1 MPNDPAAKKLRIYEV
16 AKDLGMS
23 SEVIQRIAK
32 KLGVE
37 VKNHMSTIPA
47 EIVAQVR
54 AELGKSKA
62 QAREEVQRQ
71 LEHEAQRA
79 RDDKARSAAAHA
91 AQHAAAQAAAQAQH
105 AAAQARAV
113 AAAAAAAAASAAAAA
128 APPSSPAPGPD
139 APASPAASPAGPPAS
154 AGPIIAPA
162 PPIPHSPPLPSAVVY
177 RPPPGTPP
185 PQQTRPGSGGPRPL
199 GPAGSRPGAG
209 YQGSRP
215 GGPVGSR
222 PPGGG
227 APRPGGYTGGAGAPR
242 PGGFSGGTGAPR
254 PGGYAGGAGG
264 ARPGGPAGARPG
276 GSAGARPGGFSS
288 PGGGAGARPTSGG
301 FGAPGGGA
309 RPTFGSG
316 PGAPGRGRRDRKKKK
331 NVDEKLAA
339 ESVRKTLAS
348 LDTTQGR
355 RKHRRDKDDPSAP
368 AEESK
373 VLRAPEFITV
383 SELANMMQV
392 RPQEV
397 ITACMRMGLMATINK
412 RLDKDSIA
420 AVADEFGFE
429 VEFVA
434 EFEEEIAEVTEVV
447 DVTKLRPRAPVVTV
461 MGHVDHG
468 KTSLLD
474 YVRRTNV
481 VAGESGG
488 ITQHIGAYE
497 VTLPSGQHITFLD
510 TPGHEAFTAM
520 RARGAQV
527 TDIVVLVVAADDRV
541 MPQTIEAID
550 HAKAANVPIV
560 VAINKVDLPAA
571 DPNRIKT
578 ELAGHGVVVEQF
590 GGKYASIEISAK
602 KGTNMDQ
609 LLEMILLTSELLELK
624 ADPDR
629 RAKGVVLEARV
640 EQGRGVVASVLVQ
653 SGTLRVGDPFVA
665 GQVYGRVRAMY
676 DERRKVIKD
685 APPSTPAEVVGWNGT
700 PSAGDLFVS
709 PEDEHEAREVASKRA
724 ALHREHEHRSTK
736 SISLTS
742 FHDSLGKG
750 GPNEL
755 KMLIKG
761 DVDGSVE
768 ALSESLQKL
777 STSEVAVRVIR
788 SAVGQITESDVLL
801 AAASD
806 AIIVGFHV
814 RPDVRARE
822 MAEREKVEIRL
833 YDIIYKAQEDVKL
846 ALEGMLKPELK
857 EVVVGQAEVRQVFR
871 LSKGMI
877 VAGCMVTTGKIV
889 RTEKIRVIRGTAT
902 VWTGRVEALKR
913 FKDDA
918 KEVEKGFEC
927 GITLDGYNE
936 LQQGDRLETFKI
948 EELARTL

>member
-1 MPNDPAAKKLRIYEV
+1 M
-16 AKDLGMS
+16 
-23 SEVIQRIAK
+23 
-32 KLGVE
+32 
-37 VKNHMSTIPA
+37 
-47 EIVAQVR
+47 
-54 AELGKSKA
+54 
-62 QAREEVQRQ
+62 
-71 LEHEAQRA
+71 
-79 RDDKARSAAAHA
+79 
-91 AQHAAAQAAAQAQH
+91 
-105 AAAQARAV
+105 
-113 AAAAAAAAASAAAAA
+113 
-128 APPSSPAPGPD
+128 
-139 APASPAASPAGPPAS
+139 
-154 AGPIIAPA
+154 
-162 PPIPHSPPLPSAVVY
+162 
-177 RPPPGTPP
+177 
-185 PQQTRPGSGGPRPL
+185 
-199 GPAGSRPGAG
+199 
-209 YQGSRP
+209 
-215 GGPVGSR
+215 
-222 PPGGG
+222 
-227 APRPGGYTGGAGAPR
+227 
-242 PGGFSGGTGAPR
+242 
-254 PGGYAGGAGG
+254 
-264 ARPGGPAGARPG
+264 
-276 GSAGARPGGFSS
+276 
-288 PGGGAGARPTSGG
+288 
-301 FGAPGGGA
+301 
-309 RPTFGSG
+309 
-316 PGAPGRGRRDRKKKK
+316 
-331 NVDEKLAA
+331 DEKLAA

-348 LDTTQGR
+348 LDVTQAR
-355 RKHRRDKDDPSAP
+355 RKHHREKDESGAP
-368 AEESK
+368 IEAAK
-373 VLRAPEFITV
+373 LLKTPEFITV
-383 SELANMMQV
+383 SELANMMEV

-434 EFEEEIAEVTEVV
+434 EFEEEAEEAAEVVPAE
-447 DVTKLRPRAPVVTV
+447 KLRPRAPVVTV

-497 VTLPSGQHITFLD
+497 VTLPTGQHITFLD

-560 VAINKVDLPAA
+560 VAINKVDLPTA

-590 GGKYASIEISAK
+590 GGKYVSVEISAK
-602 KGTNMDQ
+602 KGTNIDK
-609 LLEMILLTSELLELK
+609 LLEMILITSDLLELK

-653 SGTLRVGDPFVA
+653 SGTLNVGEPFVA

-676 DERRKVIKD
+676 DERRKTVKA
-685 APPSTPAEVVGWNGT
+685 APPSTPVEVVGWSGT

-709 PEDEHEAREVASKRA
+709 PEHESEAREVAGKRA
-724 ALHREHEHRSTK
+724 ALHREHEFRSASK
-736 SISLTS
+736 ISLTT
-742 FHDSLGKG
+742 FHDRLGAG

-777 STSEVAVRVIR
+777 STGEVAVRVIR

-806 AIIVGFHV
+806 AIVVGFHV
-814 RPDVRARE
+814 RPDARVRE
-822 MAEREKVEIRL
+822 LAEREKVEIRL
-833 YDIIYKAQEDVKL
+833 YEIIYKAQEDVKL

-857 EVVVGQAEVRQVFR
+857 EVVLGSAEVRQVFK
-871 LSKGMI
+871 LSKGVV
-877 VAGCMVTTGKIV
+877 VAGCMVSTGKIA
-889 RTEKIRVIRGTAT
+889 RSEKIRLLRGDETL
-902 VWTGRVEALKR
+902 WTGRVAALKR
-913 FKDDA
+913 FKDDV

-927 GITLDGYNE
+927 GITLDGYSE
-936 LQQGDRLETFKI
+936 LQEGDRLESFKI

>member
-1 MPNDPAAKKLRIYEV
+1 MPAEPKATKKRIYEV

-23 SEVIQRIAK
+23 SEVIQQLAK

-37 VKNHMSTIPA
+37 VKNHMSTLTSD
-47 EIVAQVR
+47 VVDKVR
-54 AELGKSKA
+54 AELGKEKA
-62 QAREEVQRQ
+62 AAREEVVRQ
-71 LEHEAQRA
+71 QEHEAQRA
-79 RDDKARSAAAHA
+79 RDERQRAHA
-91 AQHAAAQAAAQAQH
+91 AQQQAAQAAQQ
-105 AAAQARAV
+105 
-113 AAAAAAAAASAAAAA
+113 AAAARAHA
-128 APPSSPAPGPD
+128 APA
-139 APASPAASPAGPPAS
+139 APASSAPTSTPSTPSGPRPSS
-154 AGPIIAPA
+154 AP
-162 PPIPHSPPLPSAVVY
+162 
-177 RPPPGTPP
+177 
-185 PQQTRPGSGGPRPL
+185 GGPRP
-199 GPAGSRPGAG
+199 GGG
-209 YQGSRP
+209 YGGSRP
-215 GGPVGSR
+215 GGAPGAQR
-222 PPGGG
+222 PAGGG
-227 APRPGGYTGGAGAPR
+227 YGGRPGAGPSGPRPGGGSGYGGPR
-242 PGGFSGGTGAPR
+242 PGGAPSGSRPGGGGGYGGPR
-254 PGGYAGGAGG
+254 PGSG
-264 ARPGGPAGARPG
+264 PGGPRPAGGPG
-276 GSAGARPGGFSS
+276 SVPSGG
-288 PGGGAGARPTSGG
+288 RPTHGG
-301 FGAPGGGA
+301 FGAPGGGP
-309 RPTFGSG
+309 RPSFGGPSG
-316 PGAPGRGRRDRKKKK
+316 PGRGRRDRKKKK
-331 NVDEKLAA
+331 HVDEKLAA

-348 LDTTQGR
+348 LDTSQVK
-355 RKHRRDKDDPSAP
+355 RKHRRREDGTEVPLEDAKI
-368 AEESK
+368 
-373 VLRAPEFITV
+373 LRAPEFITV

-420 AVADEFGFE
+420 AVADEFEFG
-429 VEFVA
+429 VEFVT
-434 EFEEEIAEVTEVV
+434 EFEEEVEETVEAIPAE
-447 DVTKLRPRAPVVTV
+447 KLRPRPAVVTV

-602 KGTNMDQ
+602 KGTGVEQ
-609 LLEMILLTSELLELK
+609 LLEMILLTAELLELK

-640 EQGRGVVASVLVQ
+640 EQGRGVVASILVQ
-653 SGTLRVGDPFVA
+653 SGTLHTGDAFVA
-665 GQVYGRVRAMY
+665 GQVFGRVRAMY
-676 DERRKVIKD
+676 DERRKAVKA
-685 APPSTPAEVVGWNGT
+685 APPSTPVEVVGWNGT
-700 PSAGDLFVS
+700 PSAGDIFVS
-709 PEDEHEAREVASKRA
+709 PEDEREAREVAFKRA
-724 ALHREHEHRSTK
+724 ALHREHEFRSTK
-736 SISLTS
+736 AITLTS
-742 FHDSLGKG
+742 FHDTLGKG

-777 STSEVAVRVIR
+777 STGEVAVRVIR

-801 AAASD
+801 AAASA

-814 RPDVRARE
+814 RPDSRARE

-857 EVVVGQAEVRQVFR
+857 EVVLGSAEVRQVFK
-871 LSKGMI
+871 LSKGLV
-877 VAGCMVTTGKIV
+877 VAGCMVSTGKMS
-889 RTEKIRVIRGTAT
+889 RSEKIRVMRGDET

-913 FKDDA
+913 FKDDV

-927 GITLDGYNE
+927 GITLDGFHDLKE
-936 LQQGDRLETFKI
+936 GDRLESFKI

>member
-1 MPNDPAAKKLRIYEV
+1 
-16 AKDLGMS
+16 
-23 SEVIQRIAK
+23 
-32 KLGVE
+32 
-37 VKNHMSTIPA
+37 MSTP
-47 EIVAQVR
+47 
-54 AELGKSKA
+54 
-62 QAREEVQRQ
+62 
-71 LEHEAQRA
+71 
-79 RDDKARSAAAHA
+79 
-91 AQHAAAQAAAQAQH
+91 
-105 AAAQARAV
+105 
-113 AAAAAAAAASAAAAA
+113 
-128 APPSSPAPGPD
+128 
-139 APASPAASPAGPPAS
+139 S
-154 AGPIIAPA
+154 AGPK
-162 PPIPHSPPLPSAVVY
+162 
-177 RPPPGTPP
+177 G
-185 PQQTRPGSGGPRPL
+185 
-199 GPAGSRPGAG
+199 
-209 YQGSRP
+209 
-215 GGPVGSR
+215 
-222 PPGGG
+222 
-227 APRPGGYTGGAGAPR
+227 
-242 PGGFSGGTGAPR
+242 
-254 PGGYAGGAGG
+254 
-264 ARPGGPAGARPG
+264 
-276 GSAGARPGGFSS
+276 
-288 PGGGAGARPTSGG
+288 
-301 FGAPGGGA
+301 
-309 RPTFGSG
+309 
-316 PGAPGRGRRDRKKKK
+316 GRRSRDKKKTK
-331 NVDEKLAA
+331 IDEKLTA

-348 LDTTQGR
+348 LEVTAKR
-355 RKHRRDKDDPSAP
+355 RTVRRDKDDPTATP
-368 AEESK
+368 EETKS
-373 VLRAPEFITV
+373 LRVPEFITV

-397 ITACMRMGLMATINK
+397 ITVCMGMGLMATMNK
-412 RLDKDSIA
+412 RLEKDAIESIA
-420 AVADEFGFE
+420 LEFGFE
-429 VEFVA
+429 VEFIS
-434 EFEEEIAEVTEVV
+434 EFEEETVEAVETIPAE
-447 DVTKLRPRAPVVTV
+447 KLRPRAPVVTV

-560 VAINKVDLPAA
+560 VAINKVDLPTA
-571 DPNRIKT
+571 DPNKIRT

-590 GGKYASIEISAK
+590 GGKYASVDISAK
-602 KGTNMDQ
+602 KGMNVDQ
-609 LLEMILLTSELLELK
+609 LLEMIVLTSDVLELK

-676 DERRKVIKD
+676 DERRRTVKE
-685 APPSTPAEVVGWNGT
+685 APPSTPVEVVGWNGT
-700 PSAGDLFVS
+700 PSAGDQFVS
-709 PEDEHEAREVASKRA
+709 PLDEREAREVAGKRA
-724 ALHREHEHRSTK
+724 ALHREHEFRSTK
-736 SISLTS
+736 FISLTS
-742 FHDSLGKG
+742 FHDNLGKG

-777 STSEVAVRVIR
+777 STAEVAVRVIR

-801 AAASD
+801 AAASG

-822 MAEREKVEIRL
+822 LAEREKVEIRL

-857 EVVVGQAEVRQVFR
+857 EVVLGTAEVRQVFR
-871 LSKGMI
+871 LSKGVI
-877 VAGCMVTTGKIV
+877 VAGCMVATGKMV
-889 RTEKIRVIRGTAT
+889 RGEKIRVLRGDET

-913 FKDDA
+913 FKDDV

-927 GITLDGYNE
+927 GVTLDGFSE
-936 LQQGDRLETFKI
+936 LQEGDRLESFKI

>member
-1 MPNDPAAKKLRIYEV
+1 MADKSAGKKQRVYEIAKE
-16 AKDLGMS
+16 LGIS
-23 SEVIQRIAK
+23 SEVIQKIAK
-32 KLGVE
+32 TLGVD
-37 VKNHMSTIPA
+37 VKNHMSTIAA
-47 EIVAQVR
+47 EDVDKVR
-54 AELGKSKA
+54 AELGREKA
-62 QAREEVQRQ
+62 AARVEVVRQQEKEAARLREERKRQ
-71 LEHEAQRA
+71 EE
-79 RDDKARSAAAHA
+79 
-91 AQHAAAQAAAQAQH
+91 AQAAAAAQRAALERVAAER
-105 AAAQARAV
+105 AAAERAAHERAMAERAAAEAAAAEAA
-113 AAAAAAAAASAAAAA
+113 AAAAAAAAASAASAPPTATPAAPAAESPVASAPAAA
-128 APPSSPAPGPD
+128 APPAP
-139 APASPAASPAGPPAS
+139 
-154 AGPIIAPA
+154 PA
-162 PPIPHSPPLPSAVVY
+162 PPKPIVPGAGLAVVY
-177 RPPPGTPP
+177 RPPTPGLPPTTPRPTSP
-185 PQQTRPGSGGPRPL
+185 PSRPGGYGGPRP
-199 GPAGSRPGAG
+199 GG
-209 YQGSRP
+209 P
-215 GGPVGSR
+215 GG
-222 PPGGG
+222 
-227 APRPGGYTGGAGAPR
+227 PR
-242 PGGFSGGTGAPR
+242 PGGFGGPGGPR
-254 PGGYAGGAGG
+254 PGGGYGGD
-264 ARPGGPAGARPG
+264 RPR
-276 GSAGARPGGFSS
+276 
-288 PGGGAGARPTSGG
+288 SGG
-301 FGAPGGGA
+301 FGAPGGGP
-309 RPTFGSG
+309 RPSFGGPGGGGPSTPSSG
-316 PGAPGRGRRDRKKKK
+316 PKGGRRGRDKKKTK
-331 NVDEKLAA
+331 IDEKLTA

-348 LDTTQGR
+348 LEVTAKR
-355 RKHRRDKDDPSAP
+355 RTVRRDKDDPTAP
-368 AEESK
+368 QEEVK
-373 VLRAPEFITV
+373 TLRVPEFITV

-397 ITACMRMGLMATINK
+397 ITVCMGMGLMATMNK
-412 RLDKDSIA
+412 RLEKDAIESIA
-420 AVADEFGFE
+420 LEFGFE

-434 EFEEEIAEVTEVV
+434 EFEEETVEAVETIPAE
-447 DVTKLRPRAPVVTV
+447 KLRPRAPVVTV

-474 YVRRTNV
+474 YIRRTNV

-497 VTLPSGQHITFLD
+497 VTLPSGQHVTFLD

-560 VAINKVDLPAA
+560 VAINKVDLPTA
-571 DPNRIKT
+571 DPNKIRT

-590 GGKYASIEISAK
+590 GGKYASIDISAK
-602 KGTNMDQ
+602 KGMNVDQ
-609 LLEMILLTSELLELK
+609 LLEMIVLTSDVLELK

-676 DERRKVIKD
+676 DERRRTVKE
-685 APPSTPAEVVGWNGT
+685 APPSTPVEVVGWNGT
-700 PSAGDLFVS
+700 PSAGDQFVS
-709 PEDEHEAREVASKRA
+709 PLDEREAREVAGKRA
-724 ALHREHEHRSTK
+724 ALHREHEFRSTK
-736 SISLTS
+736 FISLTS
-742 FHDSLGKG
+742 FHDNLGKG

-777 STSEVAVRVIR
+777 STAEVAVRVIR

-801 AAASD
+801 AAASG

-822 MAEREKVEIRL
+822 LAEREKVEIRL

-857 EVVVGQAEVRQVFR
+857 EVVLGTAEVRQVFR
-871 LSKGMI
+871 LSKGVI
-877 VAGCMVTTGKIV
+877 VAGCMVATGKMV
-889 RTEKIRVIRGTAT
+889 RGEKIRVLRGDET

-913 FKDDA
+913 FKDDV

-927 GITLDGYNE
+927 GVTLDGFSE
-936 LQQGDRLETFKI
+936 LQEGDRLESFKI